1 MSAPLFRVFFLGAFA
16 FFLSETT
23 IGVAQT
29 PQRTIAGIQTLEFL
43 SADGITRLNLDVYP
57 PHLSDPHATAPPNP
71 PLVVF
76 LHGGGFFAG
85 SRNQPVNQDFC
96 ESLSQFG
103 ICVASM
109 DYRLLQQGRG
119 FHCDISIE
127 EKRTAISAASSDLNS
142 AIQALQQYHRGALI
156 IAGSS
161 AGAHAVLHAAY
172 FAGLKNVN
180 GVISIC
186 GAMEPGCNF
195 PEIPLL
201 SFHGTCDALVPFGE
215 AEHHFCAKNTPGAMV
230 LQGGGALAKC
240 LPNVELHSY
249 LNAGHDLSSSVLGD
263 PTSIESCANFVRR
276 IQAGGNTTGTYLYE
290 GKSTCKLNAPYLP
303 CQH

>member
-1 MSAPLFRVFFLGAFA
+1 MSAPLFKVFFLWACWLFQTV
-16 FFLSETT
+16 TT
-23 IGVAQT
+23 LVVAQT
-29 PQRTIAGIQTLEFL
+29 PQRTITGIQTIEFL
-43 SADGITRLNLDVYP
+43 SADGITRLNVDVYP
-57 PHLSDPHATAPPNP
+57 PHLIDPHSIAPPTT

-85 SRNQPVNQDFC
+85 SRNQPVNQEFC
-96 ESLSQFG
+96 ESLLQFG

-119 FHCDISIE
+119 FHCYISIE
-127 EKRTAISAASSDLNS
+127 EKRTAIAADSSDLKS
-142 AIQALQQYHRGALI
+142 AIQALQQYHRGAII

-172 FAGLKNVN
+172 FAGLQNVN

-186 GAMEPGCNF
+186 GAMEPDCNF
-195 PEIPLL
+195 PETPLL
-201 SFHGTCDALVPFGE
+201 SFHGMCDALVPFGE

-249 LNAGHDLSSSVLGD
+249 LNAGHDLSSSVLRD
-263 PTSIESCANFVRR
+263 PTCIESCANFVQR
-276 IQAGGNTTGTYLYE
+276 IQAGANATGTYLYE
-290 GKSTCKLNAPYLP
+290 GNGTCNLNAPYLP

>member
-1 MSAPLFRVFFLGAFA
+1 MSG
-16 FFLSETT
+16 
-23 IGVAQT
+23 
-29 PQRTIAGIQTLEFL
+29 
-43 SADGITRLNLDVYP
+43 DGITLLNVDVYP
-57 PHLSDPHATAPPNP
+57 AQRSDPPSPNPPTP

-85 SRNQPVNQDFC
+85 SRNQPVNKQFC

-119 FHCDISIE
+119 FHCDISKE
-127 EKRTAISAASSDLNS
+127 EKRIAISAASSDLKF
-142 AIQALQQYHRGALI
+142 AIQALQKYHRGALI
-156 IAGSS
+156 LAGSS

-172 FAGLKNVN
+172 FAGLQTVN

-186 GAMEPGCNF
+186 GAMEPDCNF

-201 SFHGTCDALVPFGE
+201 CFHGTCDALVPFGE

-249 LNAGHDLSSSVLGD
+249 LNAGHDLSSSVLRD
-263 PTSIESCANFVRR
+263 PTCIESCANFVHR
-276 IQAGGNTTGTYLYE
+276 IQAGADKFGTFLYE
-290 GKSTCKLNAPYLP
+290 AKGTCNLHAPYIP

>member
-1 MSAPLFRVFFLGAFA
+1 MMSAPFFRVFFLWACW
-16 FFLSETT
+16 FFHSETT
-23 IGVAQT
+23 ITTAQT
-29 PQRTIAGIQTLEFL
+29 PLRTIAGIQTLEFM
-43 SADGITRLNLDVYP
+43 SADGFTLLNADVYP
-57 PHLSDPHATAPPNP
+57 PRLGDPHSTDPQT

-85 SRNQPVNQDFC
+85 SRDQPVNQEFC

-127 EKRTAISAASSDLNS
+127 EKRTAISAASSDLKS
-142 AIQALQQYHRGALI
+142 AIQALHKYHRGALI

-161 AGAHAVLHAAY
+161 AGAHAALHAAY
-172 FAGLKNVN
+172 FAGLQNVN

-186 GAMEPGCNF
+186 GAMEPDCNF

-215 AEHHFCAKNTPGAMV
+215 AEHHFCAKNMPGAMV

-249 LNAGHDLSSSVLGD
+249 LNAGHNLSNSLLRD
-263 PTSIESCANFVRR
+263 PTCIESCANFVQRV
-276 IQAGGNTTGTYLYE
+276 QARANTTGTYLYE
-290 GKSTCKLNAPYLP
+290 GKGTCDLNAPYLP

>member
-1 MSAPLFRVFFLGAFA
+1 MSAPLFKVFFLWACWLFQTV
-16 FFLSETT
+16 TT
-23 IGVAQT
+23 LVVAQT
-29 PQRTIAGIQTLEFL
+29 PQRTLTGIQTLEFL
-43 SADGITRLNLDVYP
+43 SADGITRLNVDVYP
-57 PHLSDPHATAPPNP
+57 PHLIDPHSIAPPTT

-85 SRNQPVNQDFC
+85 SRNQPVNQEFC

-127 EKRTAISAASSDLNS
+127 EKRTAIAAASSDLKS

-172 FAGLKNVN
+172 FAGLENVN

-186 GAMEPGCNF
+186 GAMEPDCNF
-195 PEIPLL
+195 PETPLL
-201 SFHGTCDALVPFGE
+201 SFHGMCDALVPFGE

-249 LNAGHDLSSSVLGD
+249 LNAGHDLSSSVLRD
-263 PTSIESCANFVRR
+263 PTCIESCANFVQR
-276 IQAGGNTTGTYLYE
+276 IQAGANATGTYLYE
-290 GKSTCKLNAPYLP
+290 GNGTCNLNAPYLP